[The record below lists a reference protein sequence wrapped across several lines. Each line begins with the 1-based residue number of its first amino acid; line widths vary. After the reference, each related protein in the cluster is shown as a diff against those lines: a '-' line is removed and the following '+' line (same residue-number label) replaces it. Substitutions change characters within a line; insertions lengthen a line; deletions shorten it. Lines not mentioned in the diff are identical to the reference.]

1 MESFGR
7 YISAEISASYR
18 YIGVSADT
26 GKVRFGRAL
35 IMNILTLGQKAKK
48 TQNYEQFHVER
59 VVLYLNTE

>member
-1 MESFGR
+1 MKMSKILIDRFSL

-35 IMNILTLGQKAKK
+35 VYSKQKCY
-48 TQNYEQFHVER
+48 QIDQG
-59 VVLYLNTE
+59 LYKIIK